1 MPIQDYS
8 DKGEIL
14 HMFFGDWIQLIKF
27 TVDINTKGVK
37 QLRSSENP
45 VWFENLSEQAY
56 IK

>member
-1 MPIQDYS
+1 MIPCDTGMPIQDYS
-8 DKGEIL
+8 DKDEIL

-45 VWFENLSEQAY
+45 V
-56 IK
+56 